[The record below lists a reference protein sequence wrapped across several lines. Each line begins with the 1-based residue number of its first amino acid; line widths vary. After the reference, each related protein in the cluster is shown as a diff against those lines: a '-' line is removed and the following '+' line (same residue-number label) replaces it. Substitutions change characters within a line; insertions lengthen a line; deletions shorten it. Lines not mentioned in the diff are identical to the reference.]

1 MKSLVFLAQ
10 ESNIKK
16 QQRLLR
22 EICSHLQISEYVT
35 LLIKNLITLYY
46 LPASTI
52 SCTVR
57 KSQVVL
63 FPKYACEQNSDE
75 HSTNFIRIFFV
86 LRSDQM
92 YQLKLGG
99 V

>member
-1 MKSLVFLAQ
+1 MKSLVSLAQ

-22 EICSHLQISEYVT
+22 EICSHLRISEYVT

-46 LPASTI
+46 FPDSTI

-57 KSQVVL
+57 EGQVVL
-63 FPKYACEQNSDE
+63 FLNMAVSKTLMN
-75 HSTNFIRIFFV
+75 IRLTSSEFFFV